1 MTQKEKIEMLKPTIV
16 FLYEKEGRSKSYI
29 SRLLDV
35 NRKDLTFY
43 INEIW
48 ELNQAKIRYLK
59 PSNQKFL
66 NKNKEIIKKRLDSD
80 IPINKIAFE
89 LNVKPDFLSRTIIPA
104 DITLSSALNS
114 YKKRLKETAESN
126 KIKKMKNSS
135 RIYDFEE
142 IENERWKEICG
153 HKGYYISDFGRV
165 KKLAKRYNEFYL
177 IKSFPNKNNGRL
189 YVRIEDKNLQVSR
202 LVGFAFVEGKTNKKN
217 TINHIDGD
225 VSNNYYKNLEWLT
238 QGENLKHSYDFLN
251 RPKNKAYQ
259 NKKFK
264 KILLD
269 GKEFSSYKELAAFL
283 KKSET
288 QIRRDIDANKLK
300 VTFY

>member
-1 MTQKEKIEMLKPTIV
+1 MLKPTIV

-29 SRLLDV
+29 SKLLDV
-35 NRKDLTFY
+35 NRKDLIFY

-48 ELNQAKIRYLK
+48 ELNQAKIKYLK

-66 NKNKEIIKKRLDSD
+66 NKNKEIIKKRLDSNV
-80 IPINKIAFE
+80 PINQIAFE
-89 LNVKPDFLSRTIIPA
+89 LNVKPDFLSKTIISA
-104 DITLSSALNS
+104 DVTLSLALNS
-114 YKKRLKETAESN
+114 YKKRLKDKAESN
-126 KIKKMKNSS
+126 KIKKIKDSS
-135 RIYDFEE
+135 RIYNFDE
-142 IENERWKEICG
+142 IKNERWKEIYG

-165 KKLAKRYNEFYL
+165 KKLAKRYNKFYL

-189 YVRIEDKNLQVSR
+189 YVRIGDKNLQVSR
-202 LVGFAFVEGKTNKKN
+202 LVGFAFVEGKTNERN

-225 VSNNYYKNLEWLT
+225 VLNNYYKNLEWLT

-251 RPKNKAYQ
+251 RPKNRAYQ
-259 NKKFK
+259 NKKFE
-264 KILLD
+264 KIFLD
-269 GKEFSSYKELAAFL
+269 KKEFNSYKELAIFL
-283 KKSET
+283 NKSET